1 MRVSGIRCKHLVLA
15 LACLAI
21 LASGTASAGVIVGVG
36 VGTTIGHHHHHYH
49 YHYPHHGW
57 YGGVYMGPSY
67 YWYDPWW
74 DPYPVVVVPPV
85 VRERRVI
92 VQEYRP
98 APPAPKVEPAEPLSE
113 KQLKTRS
120 EALKVIRIGD
130 VESRFQAVQDLEP
143 FARDEKVRTA
153 LQDRL
158 SNDREP
164 AVRKAVAE
172 LFGRL
177 KDPKTLPALRQAY
190 AEDEDRDVRQ
200 AAYKAIAMME
210 GYKGL

>member
-1 MRVSGIRCKHLVLA
+1 

-21 LASGTASAGVIVGVG
+21 LASGTASAGVSVGIG
-36 VGTTIGHHHHHYH
+36 VGTTFGHHHHHH
-49 YHYPHHGW
+49 PGW
-57 YGGVYMGPSY
+57 YSGVYVGPSY
-67 YWYDPWW
+67 WYDPWYDPWW

-92 VQEYRP
+92 VHEYKP

-113 KQLKTRS
+113 KQLQTRS
-120 EALKVIRIGD
+120 EALKVIKIGD

-143 FARDEKVRTA
+143 FAHDEKVRTA

-177 KDPKTLPALRQAY
+177 KDPKTLPTLRQAY
-190 AEDEDRDVRQ
+190 AEDEDREVRQ